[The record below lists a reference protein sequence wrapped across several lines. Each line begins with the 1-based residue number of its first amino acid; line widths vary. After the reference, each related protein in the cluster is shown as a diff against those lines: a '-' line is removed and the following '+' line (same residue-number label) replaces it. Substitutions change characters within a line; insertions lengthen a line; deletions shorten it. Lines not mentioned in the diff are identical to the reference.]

1 VIAPPLSLPVPR
13 GVVTD
18 QLFPEAVTARL
29 PSLPARIQEV
39 AEELVI
45 DQGIARGSCQADPI
59 SAIGLEME
67 TVRVLVIARVAV
79 TVRVL
84 VTAPVQ
90 EAEIGGIAIART
102 GPVVVA

>member
-1 VIAPPLSLPVPR
+1 M
-13 GVVTD
+13 
-18 QLFPEAVTARL
+18 
-29 PSLPARIQEV
+29 
-39 AEELVI
+39 I

-79 TVRVL
+79 T
-84 VTAPVQ
+84 APVQ